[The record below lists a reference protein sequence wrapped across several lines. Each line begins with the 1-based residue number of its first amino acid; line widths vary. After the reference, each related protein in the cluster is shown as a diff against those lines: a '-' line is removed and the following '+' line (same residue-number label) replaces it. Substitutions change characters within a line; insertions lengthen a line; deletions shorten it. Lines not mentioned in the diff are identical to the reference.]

1 MCFLE
6 LESDV
11 GEKKTAWD
19 GSKVFVLE
27 VGKGLRRHGGERL
40 GWTRL
45 LSRVFRTPSCR
56 AAASSQRMG
65 SSGRVK
71 SQRTC
76 LRMCKKQTDWRKQQ
90 SSSEDQRTNV

>member
-19 GSKVFVLE
+19 GRKVFVLE

-45 LSRVFRTPSCR
+45 LSRVFRTPSVPSC
-56 AAASSQRMG
+56 
-65 SSGRVK
+65 
-71 SQRTC
+71 C
-76 LRMCKKQTDWRKQQ
+76 LPPEAGILREGEESTHLLKD
-90 SSSEDQRTNV
+90 V